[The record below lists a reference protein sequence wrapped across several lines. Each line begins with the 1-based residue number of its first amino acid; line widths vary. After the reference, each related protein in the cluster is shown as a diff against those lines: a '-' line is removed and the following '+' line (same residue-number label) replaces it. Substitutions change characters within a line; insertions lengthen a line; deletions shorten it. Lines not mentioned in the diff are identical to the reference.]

1 MEKWYYYKRADI
13 TIGEKQVK
21 HYARYLLV
29 GLLVGLVSSIIVGYK
44 YRTQI
49 YDYVVNPS
57 AILTEQEIT
66 VDVGTELD
74 VKKYCIVNSDKVNVS
89 YPDTP
94 KLDKLG
100 EYDLVYTSTNS
111 VRETKLH
118 LKVKVVDKEAP
129 TINLTQDSLVLT
141 RDVDTQTFVSKNY
154 VASVTD
160 NYDKP
165 EDITVEY
172 PTNLDFSRDSVECKY
187 VAKDKS
193 GNESNKTLVIAVKDK
208 PVEPAP
214 VEPTQPSYVQPSY
227 DQPTYTEPTY
237 TQPSYSPGT
246 DIVGVHPVSVPIGTS
261 FAVLSDQLTS
271 GVSSG
276 YSVSVNFASVNLT
289 VAGTYTVTFTNTAG
303 TSVSTTVTVY

>member
-13 TIGEKQVK
+13 TIGEKKVK
-21 HYARYLLV
+21 QYALYILLFLLALLV
-29 GLLVGLVSSIIVGYK
+29 GGSVAGYK
-44 YRTQI
+44 FRTEI
-49 YDYVVNPS
+49 YDYLVNPS
-57 AILTEQEIT
+57 AILTEKEVT
-66 VDVGTELD
+66 VEVGSDFDVSKYYIVNNDRVKVELPEKPDTSKLSEYELD
-74 VKKYCIVNSDKVNVS
+74 YKSK
-89 YPDTP
+89 
-94 KLDKLG
+94 
-100 EYDLVYTSTNS
+100 NS
-111 VRETKLH
+111 VRENVSK
-118 LKVKVVDKEAP
+118 LKVKVVDTTAP
-129 TINLTQDSLVLT
+129 TITLTQDSLVLT
-141 RDVDTQTFVSKNY
+141 RDVDTQTFDSKNY
-154 VASVTD
+154 VKSVTD
-160 NYDKP
+160 NYDKS

-172 PTNLDFSRDSVECKY
+172 PTNLDFSKDSVECKY

-193 GNESNKTLVIAVKDK
+193 GNESSKTLVIAVKDK

-237 TQPSYSPGT
+237 TQPSYASA